1 MNTLKRRMA
10 LQAGGVSTTSAAPGL
25 NSAVP
30 QSPGVRLARNGVAPG
45 AAHPACVIGPGQRCE
60 HALVDAE
67 LNQRLSD
74 YERRVR
80 GRFSGIVDVL
90 KQISA
95 MQHDP
100 DFAQSAQ
107 RLAQQRLG
115 YTLPQHLLDDAWVS
129 GLDMKALHA
138 HCIFQ
143 SFKLCVDQTET
154 DQALWLDRMAITPDF
169 LADCGYHTVDITP
182 CADGRLQGLLPFVLR
197 MAPNRNVYLKAY
209 AGAMFD
215 VEADMVDW
223 AHREVE
229 RLSGGIPGGES
240 QNYLKIAVYHFSS
253 SHAHEQGCA
262 FHASNDKQAVESAK
276 QRLDEL
282 RVAIERTYGVGA
294 APDVLLIGLDTDLD
308 ALRIH
313 LPDAD
318 GDVNPYRYVDTA
330 ELYRDTVGLS
340 AEGARAL
347 IAQRVD
353 EAQNMSGWGQGRG
366 AMAPGMRRLVL
377 ALAEANLS
385 QIEYVIHHHQGR
397 YSVLGHDEEFICAGE
412 ATDYVQMRNKYYFAH
427 LDTVEEG
434 APDLDVGI
442 KIFSGLNVQHG
453 LAVPVL
459 VHFYYSS
466 RVPGSRERAL
476 KRARRVKAAI
486 EARYPALVTRGL
498 LICRVALSD
507 RFDTER
513 CVFVDEAVADSGH

>member
-10 LQAGGVSTTSAAPGL
+10 LQASGASVSAAESHSPQAHAVR
-25 NSAVP
+25 SASHAVE
-30 QSPGVRLARNGVAPG
+30 RDNAN
-45 AAHPACVIGPGQRCE
+45 PACVIGPGQRCE
-60 HALVDAE
+60 HALVDSE
-67 LNQRLSD
+67 LNRRLSD
-74 YERRVR
+74 YERTVR
-80 GRFSGIVDVL
+80 GRFSGIVDAL
-90 KQISA
+90 KEISA
-95 MQHDP
+95 LQHEQ
-100 DFAQSAQ
+100 DFAERAQ
-107 RLAQQRLG
+107 ALAQQRLG
-115 YTLPQHLLDDAWVS
+115 YALPQRLLDDAWVS

-143 SFKLCVDQTET
+143 SFKTCVDHT
-154 DQALWLDRMAITPDF
+154 DSDQSLWLSRMALTPEF
-169 LADCGYHTVDITP
+169 LADSGYHTVDVTP
-182 CADGRLQGLLPFVLR
+182 CADGRLQGLLPFVFR
-197 MAPNRNVYLKAY
+197 MAPNSNFYLKAY
-209 AGAMFD
+209 AGVMFD
-215 VEADMVDW
+215 VETDMVDW

-294 APDVLLIGLDTDLD
+294 APAILLVGLDTDLD
-308 ALRIH
+308 SLRIH
-313 LPDAD
+313 LPDSD
-318 GDVNPYRYVDTA
+318 GDVNPYRYVDTG
-330 ELYRDTVGLS
+330 ELYRETVGLS
-340 AEGARAL
+340 ADAARAH

-353 EAQNMSGWGQGRG
+353 EAQQMDGWAQGRG
-366 AMAPGMRRLVL
+366 VMGPGMRQLVL

-397 YSVLGHDEEFICAGE
+397 YTVLGHDEEFICAGE
-412 ATDYVQMRNKYYFAH
+412 ATQYVQLRNKYYFAH

-434 APDLDVGI
+434 AADVDVGI
-442 KIFSGLNVQHG
+442 KIFTGLNVQHG

-459 VHFYYSS
+459 VHFHYSS

-476 KRARRVKAAI
+476 KRAKRVKAAI
-486 EARYPALVTRGL
+486 EARYPALVAREL
-498 LICRVALSD
+498 LICRMALSD

-513 CVFVDEAVADSGH
+513 CAFVDDAVVDAGH

>member
-10 LQAGGVSTTSAAPGL
+10 LQAGGVDLSAPQAHAP
-25 NSAVP
+25 SA
-30 QSPGVRLARNGVAPG
+30 QAVRLALH
-45 AAHPACVIGPGQRCE
+45 AAEREMANPACVLGPGQRCE
-60 HALVDAE
+60 HALVDSE

-74 YERRVR
+74 YERTVR

-90 KQISA
+90 KDISA
-95 MQHDP
+95 LHHDP
-100 DFAQSAQ
+100 DFADRAQ
-107 RLAQQRLG
+107 RHAQERLG
-115 YTLPQHLLDDAWVS
+115 YTLPQRLLDDAWVS

-143 SFKLCVDQTET
+143 SFKICVDQTDA
-154 DQALWLDRMAITPDF
+154 DQSMWLDRMAITPEF
-169 LADCGYHTVDITP
+169 LAACGYHTVDITP
-182 CADGRLQGLLPFVLR
+182 CADGRLQGLLPFVFR

-229 RLSGGIPGGES
+229 RLSGGIPGGEL

-253 SHAHEQGCA
+253 SHTHEQGCA

-282 RVAIERTYGVGA
+282 RMAIERTYGVGA
-294 APDVLLIGLDTDLD
+294 APAILLVGLDTDLD
-308 ALRIH
+308 SLRIH

-318 GDVNPYRYVDTA
+318 GDVNPYRYIDTDA
-330 ELYRDTVGLS
+330 LYKETIGLS
-340 AEGARAL
+340 ADAARAHVAL
-347 IAQRVD
+347 RVD
-353 EAQNMSGWGQGRG
+353 EAQQMDGWAQGRG
-366 AMAPGMRRLVL
+366 VMEPGMRQLVL

-385 QIEYVIHHHQGR
+385 QIEYVIHHHHGR

-434 APDLDVGI
+434 APDIDVGI
-442 KIFSGLNVQHG
+442 KIFTGLNVQHG

-459 VHFYYSS
+459 VHFHYSS

-476 KRARRVKAAI
+476 TRARRVKAAI
-486 EARYPALVTRGL
+486 ESRYPALVAREL
-498 LICRVALSD
+498 LICRMALSD

-513 CVFVDEAVADSGH
+513 CVFVDDVVADAGH

>member
-1 MNTLKRRMA
+1 MNTLKRRTA
-10 LQAGGVSTTSAAPGL
+10 LQASGAYLPTQGVSAPHL
-25 NSAVP
+25 HAVRP
-30 QSPGVRLARNGVAPG
+30 AFHAGEHEIDN
-45 AAHPACVIGPGQRCE
+45 PACVIGSAQRCE
-60 HALVDAE
+60 HALVDSE
-67 LNQRLSD
+67 LNCRLSD
-74 YERRVR
+74 YERIVR

-90 KQISA
+90 KEISA
-95 MQHDP
+95 LQHER
-100 DFAQSAQ
+100 DFAERAQ
-107 RLAQQRLG
+107 RLAQERLG
-115 YTLPQHLLDDAWVS
+115 YALPQQLLDDAWVS
-129 GLDMKALHA
+129 GLDMKALHT

-143 SFKLCVDQTET
+143 SFKVCVDRT
-154 DQALWLDRMAITPDF
+154 DADQSLWLNRMALTPEF
-169 LADCGYHTVDITP
+169 LAACGYHTVDVTP
-182 CADGRLQGLLPFVLR
+182 CADGRLQGLLPFVFR

-223 AHREVE
+223 GHREIE
-229 RLSGGIPGGES
+229 RLSGGIAGGES

-253 SHAHEQGCA
+253 SHSHEQGCA

-282 RVAIERTYGVGA
+282 RIAIERTYGVGA
-294 APDVLLIGLDTDLD
+294 APGILLVGLDTDVD

-330 ELYRDTVGLS
+330 ELYRETVGLT
-340 AEGARAL
+340 AEAARAH
-347 IAQRVD
+347 IAQQVD
-353 EAQNMSGWGQGRG
+353 EAQNMDGWAQGRG
-366 AMAPGMRRLVL
+366 IMIPGMRQLVL

-397 YSVLGHDEEFICAGE
+397 YTVLGHDEEFICAGE
-412 ATDYVQMRNKYYFAH
+412 ATQYVQMRNKYYFAH

-434 APDLDVGI
+434 AADVDVGI
-442 KIFSGLNVQHG
+442 KIFTGLNVRHG
-453 LAVPVL
+453 LGVPVL

-476 KRARRVKAAI
+476 KRAKQVKAAI
-486 EARYPALVTRGL
+486 EARYPALVAREL
-498 LICRVALSD
+498 LTCRMALSD

-513 CVFVDEAVADSGH
+513 CVFVDETVADSGH

>member
-1 MNTLKRRMA
+1 MNTLKRRTA
-10 LQAGGVSTTSAAPGL
+10 LQASGAYLPTQEGSAPHL
-25 NSAVP
+25 HAVRP
-30 QSPGVRLARNGVAPG
+30 ALHAGEHAIDN
-45 AAHPACVIGPGQRCE
+45 PACVIGPGQRCE
-60 HALVDAE
+60 HALVDSE
-67 LNQRLSD
+67 LNCRLSD
-74 YERRVR
+74 YERIVR

-90 KQISA
+90 KEISA
-95 MQHDP
+95 LQHER
-100 DFAQSAQ
+100 DFAERAQ
-107 RLAQQRLG
+107 RLAQERLG
-115 YTLPQHLLDDAWVS
+115 YALPQQLLDDAWVS
-129 GLDMKALHA
+129 GLDMKALHT

-143 SFKLCVDQTET
+143 SFKVCVDRT
-154 DQALWLDRMAITPDF
+154 DADQSLWLNRMALTPEF
-169 LADCGYHTVDITP
+169 LAACGYHTVDVTP
-182 CADGRLQGLLPFVLR
+182 CADGRLQGLLPFVFR

-223 AHREVE
+223 GHREIE

-253 SHAHEQGCA
+253 SHSHEQGCA

-282 RVAIERTYGVGA
+282 RIAIERTYGVGA
-294 APDVLLIGLDTDLD
+294 APDILLVGLDTDVD

-330 ELYRDTVGLS
+330 ELYRETVGLT
-340 AEGARAL
+340 AQAARAH

-353 EAQNMSGWGQGRG
+353 EAQNMDGWAQGRG
-366 AMAPGMRRLVL
+366 VMIPGMRQLVL

-397 YSVLGHDEEFICAGE
+397 YTVLGHDEEFICAGE
-412 ATDYVQMRNKYYFAH
+412 ATQYVQMRNKYYFAH

-434 APDLDVGI
+434 AADVDVGI
-442 KIFSGLNVQHG
+442 KIFTGLNVRHG
-453 LAVPVL
+453 LSVPVL

-476 KRARRVKAAI
+476 NRAKQVKAAI
-486 EARYPALVTRGL
+486 EARYPALVAREL
-498 LICRVALSD
+498 LTCRMALSD

>member
-1 MNTLKRRMA
+1 MNTLKRRLA
-10 LQAGGVSTTSAAPGL
+10 LHAASAAEQPY
-25 NSAVP
+25 A
-30 QSPGVRLARNGVAPG
+30 ARAARDVAAAAG
-45 AAHPACVIGPGQRCE
+45 AANPACVIGPGQRCE

-67 LNQRLSD
+67 LNQRLAE

-80 GRFSGIVDVL
+80 ARFSVIVPVL
-90 KQISA
+90 KEISA
-95 MQHDP
+95 LQHAP
-100 DFAQSAQ
+100 DFAERAQ
-107 RLAQQRLG
+107 QIAQQRLG
-115 YTLPQHLLDDAWVS
+115 YTLPQQLLDDAWVS

-143 SFKLCVDQTET
+143 SFKVCVDQTEA
-154 DQALWLDRMAITPDF
+154 DQSLWIDRMAITPEF
-169 LADCGYHTVDITP
+169 LAACGYHTVDITP

-197 MAPNRNVYLKAY
+197 IAPNRNVYLKAY

-215 VEADMVDW
+215 VETDMADW

-229 RLSGGIPGGES
+229 RLSGAIPGGES
-240 QNYLKIAVYHFSS
+240 QNYLKIAVYHYSS
-253 SHAHEQGCA
+253 SDAAHEGCA

-282 RVAIERTYGVGA
+282 RAAIERTYGIGA
-294 APDVLLIGLDTDLD
+294 APDVLLLGLDTDLD
-308 ALRIH
+308 SLRIH

-330 ELYRDTVGLS
+330 ELYRQTLGLS
-340 AEGARAL
+340 AEQARAF
-347 IAQRVD
+347 IAQQVD
-353 EAQNMSGWGQGRG
+353 EVQKMEGWGQGRG
-366 AMAPGMRRLVL
+366 EMSPGMRALVL
-377 ALAEANLS
+377 ALAQANLS

-434 APDLDVGI
+434 APDIDVGI
-442 KIFSGLNVQHG
+442 KIFTALNVQHG

-466 RVPGSRERAL
+466 RVPGSRDRAL

-486 EARYPALVTRGL
+486 ESRYPALMARQQ

-513 CVFVDEAVADSGH
+513 CAFIDDAPAASAH